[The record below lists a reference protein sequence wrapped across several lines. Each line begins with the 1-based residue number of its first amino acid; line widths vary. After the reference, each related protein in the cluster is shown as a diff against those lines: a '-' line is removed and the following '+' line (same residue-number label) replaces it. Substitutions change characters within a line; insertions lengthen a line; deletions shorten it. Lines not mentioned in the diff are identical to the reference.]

1 MLDERQQQVLA
12 TVVEA
17 HLDSGRPVG
26 SRAIADRAEVEWS
39 SSTVRAE
46 LAALER
52 EGYLTHPHTSAG
64 RVPTDYGYRFYVD
77 SLLTAK
83 QPLPGATSEGGALEL
98 SRMRSEVEDAIRETT
113 SELSRINDLL
123 AVVTAPPIESARI
136 HRVEVLVPQP
146 RVVTVV
152 VIASNGEVSKRTL
165 TFADPV
171 DPGIA
176 EWASSYLNE
185 RLSGLG
191 VGALMISNRL
201 ADPQLGAKESAFLDE
216 LAPALSD
223 PDEAADHVLYLDGA
237 ARLLSEDHAAEIP
250 RAEQLLE
257 ALERRVN
264 LLGVLRSA
272 LNERSVFSWIGE
284 ENPQPE
290 LRGVS
295 VVGANYG
302 LGHRNLGSVGVMG
315 PLRMDYATAISSVR
329 EAAGELSRFFE
340 TVYEE

>member
-1 MLDERQQQVLA
+1 MLSERRQQLLA
-12 TVVEA
+12 AVVDA
-17 HLDSGRPVG
+17 HLESGRPVG
-26 SRAIADRAEVEWS
+26 SRAIASHPQIEWS
-39 SSTVRAE
+39 PSTVRAE
-46 LAALER
+46 LAALEDD
-52 EGYLTHPHTSAG
+52 GYLTHPHTSAG
-64 RVPTDYGYRFYVD
+64 RLPTDSGYRLYVD
-77 SLLTAK
+77 SLLAAGRT
-83 QPLPGATSEGGALEL
+83 LPSPGGALEL
-98 SRMRSEVEDAIRETT
+98 SRMRSEVEEAIRETT

-136 HRVEVLVPQP
+136 HRVEVLLPQP

-165 TFADPV
+165 TFARPV
-171 DPGIA
+171 DPGLA

-185 RLSGLG
+185 RLSGLA
-191 VGALMISNRL
+191 VGGRMIADRL
-201 ADPQLGAKESAFLDE
+201 SDSELAANEASFVAE
-216 LAPALSD
+216 LAPALRD
-223 PDEAADHVLYLDGA
+223 PGEAADHVLYLDGA

-272 LNERSVFSWIGE
+272 LDSHSVFSWIGE
-284 ENPQPE
+284 ENPRPE

-302 LGHRNLGSVGVMG
+302 LAHRNLGSVGVMG

-329 EAAGELSRFFE
+329 DAAGELSKFFE

>member
-1 MLDERQQQVLA
+1 VLSDRQQQVLA

-17 HLDSGRPVG
+17 HLESGRPVG
-26 SRAIADRAEVEWS
+26 SLAIADRGDIGWS
-39 SSTVRAE
+39 PSTVRAE
-46 LAALER
+46 LAALEDH
-52 EGYLTHPHTSAG
+52 GFLTHPHTSAG
-64 RVPTDYGYRFYVD
+64 RTPTDSGYRYYVD
-77 SLLTAK
+77 SLLASEG
-83 QPLPGATSEGGALEL
+83 PLPAVQGVGGTREL

-136 HRVEVLVPQP
+136 HRVEVLLPQP

-165 TFADPV
+165 TFGAPV
-171 DPGIA
+171 DPGLA

-185 RLSGLG
+185 RLTGLA
-191 VGALMISNRL
+191 VGARMISDRL
-201 ADPQLGAKESAFLDE
+201 GGAKLGAKETAFLDD
-216 LAPALSD
+216 LAPALRD

-237 ARLLSEDHAAEIP
+237 ARLLSDAHAAEIP

-272 LNERSVFSWIGE
+272 LDQRSVFSWIGE

-302 LGHRNLGSVGVMG
+302 VAHRNLGSVGVMG